1 MTLKKA
7 KKVGKR
13 TWSFEKFSKA
23 VKNRCKKLGVTFS
36 ATKVKTCY
44 DGNVT
49 VSDTVAVLKG
59 S

>member
-13 TWSFEKFSKA
+13 SWSLDKFSKA
-23 VKNRCKKLGVTFS
+23 VKNRCKKLGVQFS

-49 VSDTVAVLKG
+49 VSDTVSVLRG